1 MRLDSVLADVLL
13 VFGVGL
19 ELVAMLGV
27 VVMRDALDRL
37 HYVAPASFGA
47 LAIGIAIVL
56 QASFSLIGDKALLT
70 GAVSV
75 AFGSVLVHTTARAL
89 AIRQRAFAPSDA
101 EPDPVEPRPE
111 GA

>member
-1 MRLDSVLADVLL
+1 VRLGAVLADVLL

-19 ELVAMLGV
+19 ELVAVLGV

-47 LAIGIAIVL
+47 LAIGIAIIL

-75 AFGSVLVHTTARAL
+75 SFGSVVVHTTARAL
-89 AIRQRAFAPSDA
+89 AIRQRAFEPSDG
-101 EPDPVEPRPE
+101 ERDRGEPRPE
-111 GA
+111 GT